1 MSNIFELPHPD
12 EPGREWTPAERR
24 RLEGHAGEILAA
36 LGLDLDT
43 PGTRDTPRR
52 FLQALAATF
61 ASFPAIRANFS
72 LAAPALPA
80 RPFPLETMHW
90 PKPIGS
96 PVLESLHYAI
106 ESSHDVH
113 TRYDKI
119 VEVASWMAYEELPMP
134 EFALPFGVGQGDANE
149 AIDFVMVA
157 DSIDTA
163 FTNFD
168 SHTKF
173 QMDYAGRHWSDSDAE
188 FACLKRAMEQGVPIL
203 DGKYLS
209 TVTHGELD
217 KIFQGN
223 IEMPMLDE
231 KVAVL
236 HQVGKVLAEKYDGR
250 FHNFVHACSPKLY
263 DNGNG
268 LIDRLVTEFPR
279 FNDVSMLDGHE
290 IKFYKLAQLG
300 IWMLYAT
307 LHSSGEF
314 RLDDPQKMTAFADYI
329 VPVALRLLDITSYSK
344 ELEHAINTY
353 QLIPRD
359 SRWEIEI
366 RAHCIYSTA
375 LLSEQI
381 NKLRSPDTQVIIPQ
395 IDARL
400 WTHYHTTTWP
410 HHLTKTI
417 MY

>member
-1 MSNIFELPHPD
+1 
-12 EPGREWTPAERR
+12 
-24 RLEGHAGEILAA
+24 
-36 LGLDLDT
+36 
-43 PGTRDTPRR
+43 
-52 FLQALAATF
+52 
-61 ASFPAIRANFS
+61 
-72 LAAPALPA
+72 
-80 RPFPLETMHW
+80 MHW

-96 PVLESLHYAI
+96 PVLESLPYAI
-106 ESSHDVH
+106 ESSRDVH
-113 TRYDKI
+113 TQYDRV

-134 EFALPFGVGQGDANE
+134 EFALPFGLGQGDPNV
-149 AIDFVMVA
+149 AIDFIMVA

-168 SHTKF
+168 THVKF
-173 QMDYAGRHWSDSDAE
+173 QLDYAGQHWSDSEAE
-188 FACLKRAMEQGVPIL
+188 FACLKRAMGRGVPIL

-209 TVTHGELD
+209 TISRVELN
-217 KIFQGN
+217 KIFEAN
-223 IEMPMLDE
+223 IEMPLLDE
-231 KVAVL
+231 KLVVL
-236 HQVGKVLAEKYDGR
+236 QQVGKVLAEKYGGR
-250 FHNFVHACSPKLY
+250 FHNFVHACAPKLY
-263 DNGNG
+263 DAGNG
-268 LIDRLVTEFPR
+268 LIDRLVKEFPR
-279 FNDVSMLDGHE
+279 FNDVSVLEGHE

-307 LHSSGEF
+307 LHRSGKF
-314 RLDDPQKMTAFADYI
+314 RLDDPEKLTAFADYI
-329 VPVALRLLDITSYSK
+329 VPVALRLLGITSYSE

-366 RAHCIYSTA
+366 RAHCIYGTA
-375 LLSEQI
+375 LLREEV
-381 NKLRSPDTQVIIPQ
+381 NKLRPPDMQVIIPQ

>member
-1 MSNIFELPHPD
+1 
-12 EPGREWTPAERR
+12 
-24 RLEGHAGEILAA
+24 
-36 LGLDLDT
+36 
-43 PGTRDTPRR
+43 
-52 FLQALAATF
+52 
-61 ASFPAIRANFS
+61 
-72 LAAPALPA
+72 
-80 RPFPLETMHW
+80 MHW

-106 ESSHDVH
+106 ESSRDVH
-113 TRYDKI
+113 THYDKI

-134 EFALPFGVGQGDANE
+134 EFTLPFGVGKGDPNE
-149 AIDFVMVA
+149 AIDFIMVA

-168 SHTKF
+168 TRTKF
-173 QMDYAGRHWSDSDAE
+173 QVDYAAQHWSDSEAE
-188 FACLKRAMEQGVPIL
+188 FACLKRAIDRGVPIL

-209 TVTHGELD
+209 TLTRAELNE
-217 KIFQGN
+217 IFQGN
-223 IEMPMLDE
+223 IEMPMLHE
-231 KVAVL
+231 KLAAL

-250 FHNFVHACSPKLY
+250 FHNFVRSCSPELY

-268 LIDRLVTEFPR
+268 LIDRLTAEFPR
-279 FNDVSMLDGHE
+279 FNDVSVLDGHE

-300 IWMLYAT
+300 IWMLYST
-307 LHSSGEF
+307 LHSSGKF
-314 RLDDPQKMTAFADYI
+314 RLDHPQKMTAFADYI
-329 VPVALRLLDITSYSK
+329 VPVALRLLGITSYSK

-359 SRWEIEI
+359 SRQEIEI

-375 LLSEQI
+375 LLREEI

-395 IDARL
+395 VDARL
-400 WTHYHTTTWP
+400 WTHFHTTTWP
-410 HHLTKTI
+410 HHLTRTI